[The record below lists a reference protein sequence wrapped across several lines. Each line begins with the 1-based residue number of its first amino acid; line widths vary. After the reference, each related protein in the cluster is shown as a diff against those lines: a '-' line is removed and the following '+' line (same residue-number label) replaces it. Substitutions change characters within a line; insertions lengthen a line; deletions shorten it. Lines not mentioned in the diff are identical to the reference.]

1 MKQLPLSDFHQVY
14 ALTIADRP
22 KSVWV
27 IDLEAECVNGEVID
41 RCTESSIGWAGW
53 GFLIIKSELDYTT
66 ACLLFEHKEDAVMA
80 KLVYGEKLYAN

>member
-14 ALTIADRP
+14 ALTTADRP
-22 KSVWV
+22 KIVWV
-27 IDLEAECVNGEVID
+27 IDLEAEGVNGEVID
-41 RCTESSIGWAGW
+41 RCTESSAGWAGW
-53 GFLIIKSELDYTT
+53 GFLIIKSEQDYTT